1 MRKTKMNDREWLE
14 KIVVAANAY
23 CNVEG
28 SNEEEIDKFITFI
41 FKSYGYAELLKR
53 LQKERQLQRG

>member
-1 MRKTKMNDREWLE
+1 MNDREWLE
-14 KIVVAANAY
+14 RIVVAANAY